1 MKFTKQQLDRY
12 QRGIWRKAGYSPHE
26 GQQPVHDSAALV
38 KQIVGG
44 VRAGKSNC
52 TAMELVKYTAIPD
65 GLTWLIGPDYDQ
77 VRAEFMY
84 MYEPLQALG
93 LVKSRSIPANGSVS
107 FVTDW
112 GHRVET
118 KSTAQDS
125 TQLASFAPDAIGMVE
140 AAQQPY
146 EVFFKST
153 ERALEKNAPVI
164 MSGTLEQAYIWY
176 TDAFRRWQE
185 PNDEGAQSF
194 SIPSWTNTA
203 IFPGGRDDPAIKRM
217 EATLPEDL
225 FMERVAAVPYFG
237 EGRVHPDYNP
247 AKHVAKLEHKLAYPT
262 EILID
267 PGYSG
272 AYFVGIGQ
280 KIGQLYNVL
289 AEIYMRGAVVQEVI
303 EECRKHPLW
312 PYVREGVIDIAGIQ
326 HHAQRSQVEV
336 WADMEPQIALRW
348 SKVGEKDGID
358 AINFRLKDA
367 PGLDRPYIQFSDAL
381 ADEGNRSSNGLANG
395 IRAEMVMRR
404 WRAYKEGGSEKRAPI
419 KANDHGCNA
428 LGYFIYN
435 YDHLMLDI
443 GKPQQ
448 PIYRGYWE

>member
-1 MKFTKQQLDRY
+1 
-12 QRGIWRKAGYSPHE
+12 
-26 GQQPVHDSAALV
+26 
-38 KQIVGG
+38 
-44 VRAGKSNC
+44 
-52 TAMELVKYTAIPD
+52 
-65 GLTWLIGPDYDQ
+65 
-77 VRAEFMY
+77 